1 MLHEQI
7 VTRLNQLG
15 KYKTND
21 IDVIAKEYLRD
32 KVDVTDLLPYIKES
46 GAIHRIYFFVSLK
59 KMKVY
64 EEQISFIERHFQ
76 YLNDWWHVD
85 ILSQLLVKAPSFAYV
100 YDKASQYV
108 NSPLL
113 FVRRW
118 GYVIFLGGHQ
128 KDPANTQQ
136 ILNLF
141 HDDDEYYVQMA
152 EAWLL
157 ADLAIYNP
165 EIVLMYIKAK
175 KLRYDIIGKGI
186 QKMCDS
192 FRITDE
198 VKSRAKELRTL
209 YK

>member
-7 VTRLNQLG
+7 VTRLQKLG
-15 KYKTND
+15 KYKTSD
-21 IDVIAKEYLRD
+21 IDVIAKEYLRAN
-32 KVDVTDLLPYIKES
+32 VDVSELLPYIKES
-46 GAIHRIYFFVSLK
+46 GAVHRIYFYVSLK
-59 KMKVY
+59 KIKVY
-64 EEQISFIERHFQ
+64 QEQIAFIERHFT

-85 ILSQLLVKAPSFAYV
+85 ILLQLLVKAPSFEYV
-100 YDKASQYV
+100 FDKAAEYV
-108 NSPLL
+108 KSPLL

-128 KDPANTQQ
+128 KDAKHTEK
-136 ILNLF
+136 ILSLF
-141 HDDDEYYVQMA
+141 HNDEEYYVQMA

-165 EIVLMYIKAK
+165 QAVLKFIKSK
-175 KLRYDIIGKGI
+175 NLRYDIIGKGI

-192 FRITDE
+192 FRIADDI
-198 VKSRAKELRTL
+198 KNQAKKLRLL